1 MIGDL
6 IVRQTFTKNM
16 ASLDAITHSLEAFS
30 NTHGFGGSSR
40 TRLDLVIEELFT
52 NMVKYSRG
60 NGKSVDICIEII
72 SDRLRIDMVEC
83 DVDEFNPF
91 LVPTNP
97 DGTPLDPSKSG
108 GRGLF
113 LVKEIADDVSYHY
126 SNRTGTTT
134 VVVKTGDKD
143 V

>member
-1 MIGDL
+1 MIGNV

-16 ASLDAITHSLEAFS
+16 TSLDAITHSLEEFS
-30 NTHGFGGSSR
+30 KTHGIAGASR

-60 NGKSVDICIEII
+60 NGMSVEVSLEIF

-91 LVPTNP
+91 LVPTNS
-97 DGTPLDPSKSG
+97 DGTPIDPSKPG

-126 SNRTGTTT
+126 SDRTGTTT
-134 VVVKTGDKD
+134 VVMKTGDKD